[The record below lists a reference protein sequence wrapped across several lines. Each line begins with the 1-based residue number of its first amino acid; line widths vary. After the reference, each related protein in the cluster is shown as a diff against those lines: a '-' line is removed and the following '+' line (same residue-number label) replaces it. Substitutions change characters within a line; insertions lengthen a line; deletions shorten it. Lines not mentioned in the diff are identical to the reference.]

1 MIVTIAGLPTACSV
15 LGSGRLVVMLHG
27 WRANM
32 QCVEPLA
39 RRLSPLGYR
48 VYTLDLPGF
57 GATPPPPVPWSVHD
71 YARFVLAFFDHHEL
85 DRVFLFGHS
94 FGGRLGLVLGADHPS
109 RLIKIA
115 LSNSAGVRKPPS
127 RADRLRRSLYR
138 ATYRATLS
146 TPRAA
151 RLRRLAERLSDW
163 YRNRYGSADYRAAQ
177 GVMRETFV
185 RVVSEDLLP
194 YAARVSVP
202 TLLFWGDRDDV
213 TPLWQGRL
221 LEQTI
226 PDAGLVLWEGAGH
239 YSYLDRLGDTAR
251 VMDHFFTDTSDT
263 LRTEHLKMR

>member
-15 LGSGRLVVMLHG
+15 LGSGRSVVMLHG
-27 WRANM
+27 WGANM
-32 QCVEPLA
+32 QLVEPLA
-39 RRLSPLGYR
+39 RHLSPLGYR

-57 GATPPPPVPWSVHD
+57 GATLPPPVPWSVHD

-115 LSNSAGVRKPPS
+115 LSNSAGVRTPPS
-127 RADRLRRSLYR
+127 RADRLRLSLYR
-138 ATYRATLS
+138 ATLNTL
-146 TPRAA
+146 RAA
-151 RLRRLAERLSDW
+151 RLKGLAEHLRDW

-177 GVMRETFV
+177 GVLRDTFV
-185 RVVSEDLLP
+185 RVVNEDLLP

-202 TLLFWGDRDDV
+202 TLLFWGDRDKD

-226 PDAGLVLWEGAGH
+226 PDAGLVLWQGAGH
-239 YSYLDRLGDTAR
+239 YSYLDRLSDTAR
-251 VMDHFFTDTSDT
+251 VMDHFFRDES
-263 LRTEHLKMR
+263 